1 MGRLGTC
8 DRDVITT
15 LIGLPCLLSSPWL
28 ILSDMEEH
36 FITREDGGNLYL
48 RRKNL
53 AGAVEAR
60 PPVLLVHGS
69 TLPGS
74 IAFDLPLDGY
84 SWMDHLARAGRDVW
98 SLDIRGYGLSTADE
112 AIRSSEPPAVVS
124 DTEQALRDLADALD
138 YICHE
143 RRSEHVDLIGWSWG
157 ATVSGAFASRS
168 DRQIRSL
175 VLYAPQWL
183 RSTPSP
189 LVTEQ
194 TLTQA
199 WRVVDPERFLDRWYL
214 GLSPEIQNI
223 VTRSGWKQTLM
234 NALESK
240 DGKPMC
246 VPNGS
251 IHDIARFWMAGRPLY
266 QPESI
271 GVSTLVVVGT
281 EDKDTPPDIV
291 LELYRRL
298 GASRKRIELLE
309 RGTHFLLFEPVRDV
323 FFEVIEDFLLEVE
336 SEENR

>member
-1 MGRLGTC
+1 
-8 DRDVITT
+8 
-15 LIGLPCLLSSPWL
+15 
-28 ILSDMEEH
+28 MEEH
-36 FITREDGGNLYL
+36 FITRGEGGGKLYL
-48 RRKNL
+48 RRKKL
-53 AGAVEAR
+53 SGAAEAR

-98 SLDIRGYGLSTADE
+98 SLDIRGYGFSTVDE
-112 AIRSSEPPAVVS
+112 AILSSDPPAVVA
-124 DTEQALRDLADALD
+124 DTGQALGDLADALD
-138 YICHE
+138 YICHK
-143 RRSEHVDLIGWSWG
+143 RRSEQVDLIGWSWG

-168 DRQIRSL
+168 DQQIRSL

-189 LVTEQ
+189 LVTER
-194 TLTQA
+194 TLGEA

-223 VTRSGWKQTLM
+223 VTRSGWTRTLR
-234 NALESK
+234 NALESR
-240 DGKPMC
+240 DGKPMY

-271 GVSTLVVVGT
+271 AVSTLVVVGT

-309 RGTHFLLFEPVRDV
+309 RGTHFLLFEPVRDE
-323 FFEVIEDFLLEVE
+323 FFALIEGFLMEVE
-336 SEENR
+336 SDENR

>member
-1 MGRLGTC
+1 MSEA
-8 DRDVITT
+8 I
-15 LIGLPCLLSSPWL
+15 LSSE
-28 ILSDMEEH
+28 S
-36 FITREDGGNLYL
+36 
-48 RRKNL
+48 
-53 AGAVEAR
+53 
-60 PPVLLVHGS
+60 
-69 TLPGS
+69 
-74 IAFDLPLDGY
+74 
-84 SWMDHLARAGRDVW
+84 
-98 SLDIRGYGLSTADE
+98 
-112 AIRSSEPPAVVS
+112 PAVVA
-124 DTEQALRDLADALD
+124 DTEQAPGDLADALD

-143 RRSEHVDLIGWSWG
+143 RRSEQVDLIGWAWR

-189 LVTEQ
+189 LVTER
-194 TLTQA
+194 TLAEA

-223 VTRSGWKQTLM
+223 VTCSEWKQTLM
-234 NALESK
+234 NALEPR
-240 DGKPMC
+240 DGKPLY

-271 GVSTLVVVGT
+271 AVSTLVVVGT

-298 GASRKRIELLE
+298 GASRKRIEFLE
-309 RGTHFLLFEPVRDV
+309 RGAHFLLFEPVRDE
-323 FFEVIEDFLLEVE
+323 FFELIEKFLLG
-336 SEENR
+336 